1 MTDLMCPRLLL
12 AILPA
17 VILLHAGPSL
27 AAPVPVT
34 NASFEAQA
42 GSGLPT
48 GWSVSGPGQAST
60 TTTVRAEGSRSLS
73 IQNPPG
79 GAETTVQSEP
89 LKLQVGRL
97 YRLSAWARTRG
108 VQADPTA
115 RYPTAIGACLSM
127 KSFPFTNCAPA

>member
-1 MTDLMCPRLLL
+1 MIDLGTPSRLLL
-12 AILPA
+12 TLLPA
-17 VILLHAGPSL
+17 VTLLHAAASW
-27 AAPVPVT
+27 AAPIPVA

-48 GWSVSGPGQAST
+48 GWSVSGPGQVSAH
-60 TTTVRAEGSRSLS
+60 TTVRAEGSRSLS

-97 YRLSAWARTRG
+97 Y
-108 VQADPTA
+108 
-115 RYPTAIGACLSM
+115 
-127 KSFPFTNCAPA
+127 